1 MRYCFKTE
9 ISCLVLHLLLKHP
22 NEEHLIRD
30 LKKFDGNPFENVA
43 GGNVKFY
50 AKEQAQEISLSAL
63 PSSLVIALFR
73 FLAESLAPKSDITA
87 FECVLTAVR
96 CLY

>member
-1 MRYCFKTE
+1 MINPVAVRCPVCGTVLKLRYANK

-22 NEEHLIRD
+22 NEEHLIRE

-50 AKEQAQEISLSAL
+50 AKEEAQEISLSAL
-63 PSSLVIALFR
+63 P
-73 FLAESLAPKSDITA
+73 FLL
-87 FECVLTAVR
+87 
-96 CLY
+96 